1 MARSTF
7 ELYFRRMSIT
17 DPTFMKLVAPT
28 LMKKAFQALVTK
40 HYALQKSPVTG
51 QMFDIILMKP
61 KGGDPQVLVESFIQ
75 QTKGDPPN
83 PSATAKDI
91 KSDQEINR
99 TLTDPPLLP
108 PHLSEHD
115 RRASR
120 VDTIYADSPIDSSLF
135 SLYIHQNFTQF
146 CIDVDECDG
155 IADWLSW
162 AYSSGGEA
170 ASFFDH

>member
-51 QMFDIILMKP
+51 QMFDIILMVTSEA
-61 KGGDPQVLVESFIQ
+61 QSWHWSSLVSDSSRNRRAEIRSFIQ

-108 PHLSEHD
+108 PTLGANMTEGQ
-115 RRASR
+115 
-120 VDTIYADSPIDSSLF
+120 VGLMLI
-135 SLYIHQNFTQF
+135 
-146 CIDVDECDG
+146 
-155 IADWLSW
+155 
-162 AYSSGGEA
+162 
-170 ASFFDH
+170 